1 MKIFVAISLS
11 ILIFFQ
17 SVCLNFS
24 DLFLMKDLI
33 EHAQFH
39 SEEYGDDLFT
49 FLQKHYGELKAE
61 HLENNDKED
70 AQHEKLPFQ
79 HKHCTHLITEI
90 IVLHFQIEIGAYV
103 NYLTSHQSFHYENF
117 YSFTEGPPLFQPP
130 RLA

>member
-11 ILIFFQ
+11 TLIFFQ

-39 SEEYGDDLFT
+39 SEEYGDDLIT
-49 FLQKHYGELKAE
+49 FLQKHYGELKTE
-61 HLENNDKED
+61 HLENNAKED

-79 HKHCTHLITEI
+79 HEHCTHFITEI

-103 NYLTSHQSFHYENF
+103 NYFTPLHNFHYENF
-117 YSFTEGPPLFQPP
+117 YSFTEGSHLFQPP